1 MPAMPP
7 PGSPGRAAPRRAEE
21 PEAESPMEHR
31 KRTLGGVL
39 DEAAERWG
47 PREALVFGSR
57 RWTFAE
63 LNAETDRVARALLAL
78 GVESGE
84 NIALWMTNRPEWVF
98 VMFAVARI
106 GACLVPLNT
115 RYRTDDVAY
124 TLRQSRSGTLVT
136 LDRSGPVD
144 YQGMLMETL
153 PPPERRRDGTLA
165 IDGYPDLK
173 RVVVLGPPRL
183 DHAWD
188 WPAFMAGGAGV
199 TPAALAARKAAV
211 DPDGRMVI
219 CYTSGTTGHPKG
231 AMHSHRPIRN
241 THERARL
248 FGMTMNDVHMSY
260 LPLFHI
266 YGYSEITMAAT
277 LVGAKQIL
285 MDVFDAE
292 RTLDLAEQEGAT
304 VLHGFEA
311 HWLDLLDAQARR
323 PRRIA
328 MRLGTLPS
336 GVESTV
342 PIADRVQDVFGPTV
356 SGWGMSETWAFVSC
370 DPPSSTR
377 EQRVHA
383 SGYPMIDCEHRV
395 VDPDTGAERP
405 AGVPGELLVRGYT
418 VMDGYWDRPD
428 ATAAA
433 IDGDGWMH
441 TGDMAVL
448 RPDGYLV
455 FMGRYKDMLKVGGE
469 NVSPAE
475 VEAYLRGMAEVRDA
489 AVVAYPDPRLAEV
502 PVAFVIR
509 EPGSDLPADALL
521 GRMHGRMASFK
532 IPKHVIFVDA
542 YPMTSS
548 GKIRKIELR
557 AEARRLLG

>member
-1 MPAMPP
+1 
-7 PGSPGRAAPRRAEE
+7 
-21 PEAESPMEHR
+21 MEWYR
-31 KRTLGGVL
+31 KRTLGGIL
-39 DEAAERWG
+39 GEAAARWG
-47 PREALVFGSR
+47 AREALVFGSR
-57 RWTFAE
+57 RWTYAE
-63 LNAETDRVARALLAL
+63 LNAETDRVARALMAL
-78 GVESGE
+78 GVEPGE
-84 NIALWMTNRPEWVF
+84 NVALWMTNRPEWLF
-98 VMFAVARI
+98 VMFAVARV

-115 RYRTDDVAY
+115 RYRTEDVAY
-124 TLRQSRSGTLVT
+124 TLRQSRSGTLIT

-144 YQGMLMETL
+144 YQGMLMEGM
-153 PPPERRRDGTLA
+153 PHVGRRADGTLA
-165 IDGYPDLK
+165 IDAYPDLR
-173 RVVVLGPPRL
+173 RVVVLGEPRL
-183 DHAWD
+183 AHARD
-188 WPAFMAGGAGV
+188 WPAFVAGGAAVG
-199 TPAALAARKAAV
+199 PAALAARKAAA

-231 AMHSHRPIRN
+231 AVHSHRPIRN
-241 THERARL
+241 THERTQR
-248 FGMTMNDVHMSY
+248 FGMTMHDVHMSY

-266 YGYSEITMAAT
+266 YGYSEITMSAV

-292 RTLDLAEQEGAT
+292 RALDLAEREQAT

-323 PRRIA
+323 PRRLA

-370 DPPSSTR
+370 DTASSTR

-383 SGYPMIDCEHRV
+383 SGYPMIDCELRV
-395 VDPDTGAERP
+395 VDLGTGVEPP
-405 AGVPGELLVRGYT
+405 AGAPGELLVRGYT
-418 VMDGYWDRPD
+418 VMDGYWDQPE

-433 IDGDGWMH
+433 IDRDGWMH
-441 TGDMAVL
+441 TGDMAVM
-448 RPDGYLV
+448 RRDGHLV

-475 VEAYLRGMAEVRDA
+475 VEAYLRKMPEVRDA
-489 AVVAYPDPRLAEV
+489 AVVAYPDPRLTEV

-509 EPGSDLPADALL
+509 EPDRAVSAETLL
-521 GRMHGRMASFK
+521 QRMHGRIASFK
-532 IPKHVIFVDA
+532 IPRHVIFVDA

-548 GKIRKIELR
+548 GKIRKVDLR

>member
-1 MPAMPP
+1 
-7 PGSPGRAAPRRAEE
+7 
-21 PEAESPMEHR
+21 MEWYR
-31 KRTLGGVL
+31 KRTLGGIL
-39 DEAAERWG
+39 DEAAARWG
-47 PREALVFGSR
+47 AREALVFGSR
-57 RWTFAE
+57 RWTYAE
-63 LNAETDRVARALLAL
+63 LNAETDRVARALMAL
-78 GVESGE
+78 GVKPGE
-84 NIALWMTNRPEWVF
+84 NVALWMTNRPEWLF
-98 VMFAVARI
+98 VMFAVARV

-115 RYRTDDVAY
+115 RYRTEDVAY
-124 TLRQSRSGTLVT
+124 TLRQSGSGTLIT

-144 YQGMLMETL
+144 YQGMLMESM
-153 PPPERRRDGTLA
+153 PRVGRRPDGSLA
-165 IDGYPDLK
+165 VDAYPDLR
-173 RVVVLGPPRL
+173 RVVVLGEPRL
-183 DHAWD
+183 DHARD
-188 WPAFMAGGAGV
+188 WPAFVAGGAAV
-199 TPAALAARKAAV
+199 DPPALAARRATA

-231 AMHSHRPIRN
+231 AVHSHRPIRN
-241 THERARL
+241 THERTQR
-248 FGMTMNDVHMSY
+248 FGMTMHDVHMSY

-266 YGYSEITMAAT
+266 YGYSEITMAAV

-285 MDVFDAE
+285 MDVFDAD
-292 RTLDLAEQEGAT
+292 RALDLAEQEEAT

-323 PRRIA
+323 PRRLA

-336 GVESTV
+336 GAESTV

-356 SGWGMSETWAFVSC
+356 SGWGMSEAWAFVSC
-370 DPPSSTR
+370 DTASSTR

-383 SGYPMIDCEHRV
+383 SGYPMIDCELRV
-395 VDPDTGAERP
+395 IDPGTGVEPP

-418 VMDGYWDRPD
+418 VMDGYWEQPE

-433 IDGDGWMH
+433 IDRDGWMH
-441 TGDMAVL
+441 TGDMAVV
-448 RPDGYLV
+448 RRDGHLV

-475 VEAYLRGMAEVRDA
+475 VEAYLRKMPEVRDA

-509 EPGSDLPADALL
+509 EPDREVSAESLL
-521 GRMHGRMASFK
+521 ERMHGRIASFK

-548 GKIRKIELR
+548 GKIRKVDLR

>member
-1 MPAMPP
+1 
-7 PGSPGRAAPRRAEE
+7 
-21 PEAESPMEHR
+21 MEWYR
-31 KRTLGGVL
+31 KRTLGGIL
-39 DEAAERWG
+39 DEAALRWG
-47 PREALVFGSR
+47 PREALVFGRR
-57 RWTFAE
+57 RWTYAE
-63 LNAETDRVARALLAL
+63 LNAETDRVARALMAL
-78 GVESGE
+78 GVTPGE
-84 NIALWMTNRPEWVF
+84 NVALWMTNRPEWLF

-124 TLRQSRSGTLVT
+124 TLRQSRSGTLIT

-144 YQGMLMETL
+144 YQGMLMESM
-153 PPPERRRDGTLA
+153 PRVGRRADGTLA
-165 IDGYPDLK
+165 IDAYPELR
-173 RVVVLGPPRL
+173 RVVVLGDARL
-183 DHAWD
+183 EDAQD
-188 WPAFMAGGAGV
+188 WEGFLAAAAAVG
-199 TPAALAARKAAV
+199 PAALAARKAAA

-231 AMHSHRPIRN
+231 AVHSHRPIRN
-241 THERARL
+241 THERAQT
-248 FGMTMNDVHMSY
+248 FGMTMHDVHMSY

-266 YGYSEITMAAT
+266 YGYSEITMAAV
-277 LVGAKQIL
+277 LVGAKQVL

-292 RTLDLAEQEGAT
+292 RALDLAEQERAT

-311 HWLDLLDAQARR
+311 HWLDLLAAQARR
-323 PRRIA
+323 PRRLA
-328 MRLGTLPS
+328 LRLGTLPS

-342 PIADRVQDVFGPTV
+342 PIAEKVQDVFGPTV

-370 DPPSSTR
+370 DTAASTR

-383 SGYPMIDCEHRV
+383 SGYPMIDCECRV
-395 VDPDTGAERP
+395 IDPDTGTEQP

-418 VMDGYWDRPD
+418 VMDGYWDQPE

-433 IDGDGWMH
+433 IDRDGWMH
-441 TGDMAVL
+441 TGDMAVM
-448 RPDGYLV
+448 RQDGYLV

-475 VEAYLRGMAEVRDA
+475 VEAYLRNMAEVRDA

-509 EPGSDLPADALL
+509 EPDRDVSADALL
-521 GRMHGRMASFK
+521 QRMQGRIASFK
-532 IPKHVIFVDA
+532 IPRHVIFVDA

-548 GKIRKIELR
+548 GKIRKVELR

>member
-1 MPAMPP
+1 
-7 PGSPGRAAPRRAEE
+7 
-21 PEAESPMEHR
+21 MEWYR
-31 KRTLGGVL
+31 KRTLGEIL

-47 PREALVFGSR
+47 PREALVFGSE
-57 RWTFAE
+57 RWTYAE
-63 LNAETDRVARALLAL
+63 LNAETDRVARALMAL
-78 GVESGE
+78 GVEPGE
-84 NIALWMTNRPEWVF
+84 NVALWMTNRPEWLF
-98 VMFAVARI
+98 VMFAVGRI

-124 TLRQSRSGTLVT
+124 TLCQSRSATLIT

-144 YQGMLMETL
+144 YQGMLQESM
-153 PPPERRRDGTLA
+153 PAIKRRSDGTLA
-165 IDGYPDLK
+165 VDGFPELR
-173 RVVVLGPPRL
+173 RVAVLGECRL
-183 DHAWD
+183 DHAQD
-188 WPAFMAGGAGV
+188 WPAFMAGGADVGE
-199 TPAALAARKAAV
+199 AALATRKATA
-211 DPDGRMVI
+211 DPNGRMVI

-231 AMHSHRPIRN
+231 AVHSHRPIRN
-241 THERARL
+241 THERAQM
-248 FGMTMNDVHMSY
+248 FGMTMHDVHMSY

-266 YGYSEITMAAT
+266 YGYSEITMAAV

-285 MDVFDAE
+285 MDGFDAE
-292 RTLDLAEQEGAT
+292 RALDLAEQERAT

-311 HWLDLLDAQARR
+311 HGLDLLTAQARR
-323 PRRIA
+323 PRA
-328 MRLGTLPS
+328 LALRLGTLPS

-383 SGYPMIDCEHRV
+383 SGYPMIDCECRV
-395 VDPDTGAERP
+395 VDPATGLEQP
-405 AGVPGELLVRGYT
+405 PGVPGELLVRGYT
-418 VMDGYWDRPD
+418 VMDGYWDKAD
-428 ATAAA
+428 ETAAA
-433 IDGDGWMH
+433 IDAAGWMH
-441 TGDMAVL
+441 TGDMATL

-469 NVSPAE
+469 TVSPAE
-475 VEAYLRGMAEVRDA
+475 VEAYLRTMAEVRDA

-502 PVAFVIR
+502 PIAFVIR
-509 EPGSDLPADALL
+509 EPGHEEIAGDALL
-521 GRMHGRMASFK
+521 RRMQGRIASFK

-548 GKIRKIELR
+548 GKIRKVDLR
-557 AEARRLLG
+557 AEARRRLG

>member
-1 MPAMPP
+1 
-7 PGSPGRAAPRRAEE
+7 
-21 PEAESPMEHR
+21 MEWYR
-31 KRTLGGVL
+31 KRTLGGIL
-39 DEAAERWG
+39 DVAAQRWG
-47 PREALVFGSR
+47 QREALVFGSR
-57 RWTFAE
+57 RWTYAE
-63 LNAETDRVARALLAL
+63 LNTETDHVARALMAL
-78 GVESGE
+78 GVEPGE
-84 NIALWMTNRPEWVF
+84 NVALWLTNRPEWLF

-124 TLRQSRSGTLVT
+124 TLRQSRSGTLIT

-144 YQGMLMETL
+144 YQGMLMETM
-153 PPPERRRDGTLA
+153 PAPARRGDGTLA
-165 IDGYPDLK
+165 IDAYPDLR
-173 RVVVLGPPRL
+173 RVVVLGEPRL
-183 DHAWD
+183 DHARKWSD
-188 WPAFMAGGAGV
+188 FMAAGAGIGA
-199 TPAALAARKAAV
+199 PALAARKAAV

-231 AMHSHRPIRN
+231 AVHSHRPIRN
-241 THERARL
+241 THERAQM
-248 FGMTMNDVHMSY
+248 FGMTMHDIHMSY

-266 YGYSEITMAAT
+266 YGYSEITMSAV

-285 MDVFDAE
+285 LEAFDAE
-292 RTLDLAEQEGAT
+292 RALDLAEQERAT

-311 HWLDLLDAQARR
+311 HWLDLLTAQARR

-342 PIADRVQDVFGPTV
+342 PIADKVQDVFGPTV

-370 DPPSSTR
+370 DNASSTR
-377 EQRVHA
+377 EQRVRA
-383 SGYPMIDCEHRV
+383 SGYPMIDCECRV
-395 VDPDTGAERP
+395 IDPGTGAEQP
-405 AGVPGELLVRGYT
+405 PGVPGELLVRGYT
-418 VMDGYWDRPD
+418 VMDSYWDKPE

-433 IDGDGWMH
+433 IDPEGWMH
-441 TGDMAVL
+441 TGDMAVV
-448 RPDGYLV
+448 RADGYLV

-475 VEAYLRGMAEVRDA
+475 VEAYLRTMAEVRDA

-502 PVAFVIR
+502 PVAFVIC
-509 EPGSDLPADALL
+509 EPGHHVPAEALL
-521 GRMHGRMASFK
+521 QRMRGRIASFK
-532 IPKHVIFVDA
+532 IPKHVFFVDA

-557 AEARRLLG
+557 AEARRRLG

>member
-1 MPAMPP
+1 
-7 PGSPGRAAPRRAEE
+7 
-21 PEAESPMEHR
+21 MEGYR
-31 KRTLGGVL
+31 KRTLGDVL
-39 DEAAERWG
+39 DEAAARWG
-47 PREALVFGSR
+47 QREALVFGSR
-57 RWTFAE
+57 RWTYVE
-63 LNAETDRVARALLAL
+63 VNAETDRVARALLAL
-78 GVESGE
+78 GVEPGE
-84 NIALWMTNRPEWVF
+84 NVALWMTNRPEWLF

-115 RYRTDDVAY
+115 RYRTDDIAY
-124 TLRQSRSGTLVT
+124 TLRQSRSGTLIT

-144 YQGMLMETL
+144 YQGMLMESM
-153 PPPERRRDGTLA
+153 PAVKRQVDGTLA
-165 IDGYPDLK
+165 IDTYPDL
-173 RVVVLGPPRL
+173 RRLVVLGKPRL
-183 DHAWD
+183 EHALD
-188 WPAFMAGGAGV
+188 WPRFMAGGAGIG
-199 TPAALAARKAAV
+199 AAQLEARRAAA

-231 AMHSHRPIRN
+231 AVHSHRPIRN
-241 THERARL
+241 THERAQM
-248 FGMTMNDVHMSY
+248 FGMTMSDVHMSY

-266 YGYSEITMAAT
+266 YGYSEIAMGAV
-277 LVGAKQIL
+277 LVGAKQVL
-285 MDVFDAE
+285 MDVFDAD
-292 RTLDLAEQEGAT
+292 RALDLAEQERAT

-311 HWLDLLDAQARR
+311 HWLDLLTAQARR
-323 PRRIA
+323 PRRLA
-328 MRLGTLPS
+328 LRLGTLPS
-336 GVESTV
+336 GVLSTV

-370 DPPSSTR
+370 DTTSSTR

-383 SGYPMIDCEHRV
+383 SGHPMIDCEHRV
-395 VDPDTGAERP
+395 VDPGTGADQP
-405 AGVPGELLVRGYT
+405 PGVPGELLVRGYP
-418 VMDGYWDRPD
+418 VMDGYWDNPE

-433 IDGDGWMH
+433 IDRDGWMH

-448 RPDGYLV
+448 RADGYLV

-475 VEAYLRGMAEVRDA
+475 VEAYLRTMAEVRDA

-509 EPGSDLPADALL
+509 EPGHEAISADALL
-521 GRMHGRMASFK
+521 QRMQGRIASFK
-532 IPKHVIFVDA
+532 IPKHVIFVEA

-548 GKIRKIELR
+548 GKIRKIDLR

>member
-1 MPAMPP
+1 
-7 PGSPGRAAPRRAEE
+7 
-21 PEAESPMEHR
+21 MEWDR

-39 DEAAERWG
+39 DEAAARWG
-47 PREALVFGSR
+47 EREALVFEGR
-57 RWTFAE
+57 RWTYAE
-63 LNAETDRVARALLAL
+63 LNAETDRVARALMAL
-78 GVESGE
+78 GVEPGE
-84 NIALWMTNRPEWVF
+84 HVALWMTNRPEWLF

-115 RYRTDDVAY
+115 RYRTDDMAY
-124 TLRQSRSGTLVT
+124 TLRQSRSATLIA

-144 YQGMLMETL
+144 YQGMLMESM
-153 PPPERRRDGTLA
+153 PDVKRRIDGTLA
-165 IDGYPDLK
+165 IDTYPDL
-173 RVVVLGPPRL
+173 RRLVVLGEPRL
-183 DHAWD
+183 DHALD
-188 WPAFMAGGAGV
+188 WPTFVAAGAAVGAAQL
-199 TPAALAARKAAV
+199 TARKAAA
-211 DPDGRMVI
+211 DPEARMVI

-231 AMHSHRPIRN
+231 AVHSHRPIRN
-241 THERARL
+241 THERAQM
-248 FGMTMNDVHMSY
+248 FGMTMSDVHMSY

-266 YGYSEITMAAT
+266 YGYSEIALGAV

-285 MDVFDAE
+285 MDVFDAD
-292 RTLDLAEQEGAT
+292 RALDLAEQEQAT

-311 HWLDLLDAQARR
+311 HWLDLLNAQARR
-323 PRRIA
+323 PRRLTL
-328 MRLGTLPS
+328 RLGTLPS
-336 GVESTV
+336 GVLSTV

-383 SGYPMIDCEHRV
+383 SGYPMIGCEHRV
-395 VDPDTGAERP
+395 VDPETGDDQP
-405 AGVPGELLVRGYT
+405 PGVPGELLVRGYT
-418 VMDGYWDRPD
+418 VMDGYWDNPE
-428 ATAAA
+428 ATATA
-433 IDGDGWMH
+433 IDRDGWMH
-441 TGDMAVL
+441 TGDMAAL
-448 RPDGYLV
+448 RADGHLV

-475 VEAYLRGMAEVRDA
+475 VEAYLRNMAEVRDA

-509 EPGSDLPADALL
+509 EPGHDTIAANTLL
-521 GRMHGRMASFK
+521 ERMQGRIASFK
-532 IPKHVIFVDA
+532 IPKHVIFVEA

-557 AEARRLLG
+557 AEARRRLG

>member
-1 MPAMPP
+1 
-7 PGSPGRAAPRRAEE
+7 
-21 PEAESPMEHR
+21 MEWYR
-31 KRTLGGVL
+31 KRTLGGIL
-39 DEAAERWG
+39 DEAAQRWG
-47 PREALVFGSR
+47 QREALVFGSR
-57 RWTFAE
+57 RWTYAE
-63 LNAETDRVARALLAL
+63 LNAETDRVARALMAL
-78 GVESGE
+78 GVEPGE
-84 NIALWMTNRPEWVF
+84 NVALWMTNRPEWLF

-124 TLRQSRSGTLVT
+124 TLRQSRSGTMIT

-144 YQGMLMETL
+144 YQGMLMETM
-153 PPPERRRDGTLA
+153 PAPARRGDGTLA
-165 IDGYPDLK
+165 IDGYPDLR
-173 RVVVLGPPRL
+173 RVVVLGQPRL
-183 DHAWD
+183 DHATD
-188 WPAFMAGGAGV
+188 WPAFMAAAAGV
-199 TPAALAARKAAV
+199 GVAALAARKAAV

-231 AMHSHRPIRN
+231 AVHSHRPIRN
-241 THERARL
+241 AHERARM
-248 FGMTMNDVHMSY
+248 FGMTMHDIHMSY

-266 YGYSEITMAAT
+266 YGYSEIAMGAV

-285 MDVFDAE
+285 MEVFDAE
-292 RTLDLAEQEGAT
+292 RALDLAEQEQAT

-311 HWLDLLDAQARR
+311 HWLDLLNAHARK
-323 PRRIA
+323 PRRIV

-342 PIADRVQDVFGPTV
+342 PIAAKVQDVFGPTV

-370 DPPSSTR
+370 DTASSTH

-383 SGYPMIDCEHRV
+383 SGFPMIDCECRV
-395 VDPDTGAERP
+395 VDPETGAEQP
-405 AGVPGELLVRGYT
+405 PGVAGELLVRGYT
-418 VMDGYWDRPD
+418 VMDGYWDKPE

-433 IDGDGWMH
+433 IDAEGWMH
-441 TGDMAVL
+441 TGDMAVT
-448 RPDGYLV
+448 RSDGCLV

-475 VEAYLRGMAEVRDA
+475 VEAYLRNMPEVRDA

-502 PVAFVIR
+502 PVAFVIP
-509 EPGSDLPADALL
+509 EPGHHVPADALL
-521 GRMHGRMASFK
+521 RRMQGRLASFK
-532 IPKHVIFVDA
+532 IPKHVFFVDA